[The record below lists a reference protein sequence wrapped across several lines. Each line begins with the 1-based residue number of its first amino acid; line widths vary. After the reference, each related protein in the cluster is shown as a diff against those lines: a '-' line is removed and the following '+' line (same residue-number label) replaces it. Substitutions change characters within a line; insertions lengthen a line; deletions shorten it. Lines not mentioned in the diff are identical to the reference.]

1 MSEASDIV
9 NTVNEGWNTLRGT
22 PLNATIQSYVETTTV
37 TGLITADEATAFFGL
52 GYMFC
57 SMPGTNFICIPMGI
71 GFVYEWVDQVFTHLL

>member
-1 MSEASDIV
+1 MSEVGDIV

-37 TGLITADEATAFFGL
+37 TGMITADEATAFFGL

-71 GFVYEWVDQVFTHLL
+71 GVVYEWFDLVFAHLL